1 MLLHG
6 KFTGCNTIPLLL
18 IRHNMPYQYGI
29 FCSLIPNKKQ
39 ISTSSAKKCSHQQ
52 NNAIST
58 TQALKKTFYLKV
70 FPKITLHIRRLT
82 LWLHSCYD
90 VKKNQPNRD
99 DKKKKCHVSPAQSST
114 GQSDVNQV
122 NK

>member
-1 MLLHG
+1 MII
-6 KFTGCNTIPLLL
+6 IPTLQKELL
-18 IRHNMPYQYGI
+18 IKYMDQFDVVINFIELALYI
-29 FCSLIPNKKQ
+29 TL
-39 ISTSSAKKCSHQQ
+39 
-52 NNAIST
+52 